1 MVVGAVIL
9 KAGIFLV
16 TQGVFSAVI
25 YALQVQHHMGLLE
38 TNETKNTKGSFKAN
52 VYYFESQDNLMSTSL
67 SNIYV
72 QLW

>member
-16 TQGVFSAVI
+16 TQ
-25 YALQVQHHMGLLE
+25 VQHHMGLLE
-38 TNETKNTKGSFKAN
+38 TSETKNTKGSFKAN